1 MAALPVYIGNMGGW
15 RLPGRLV
22 TASLV
27 PRPVTWRVLP
37 YLTKP
42 PILKHFE
49 KKLVHYSLKHA
60 HLCMSC
66 KTWRRA
72 AEEERKSSEIR

>member
-22 TASLV
+22 TASFV

-49 KKLVHYSLKHA
+49 KKIGALFTEACALVHELQDLEK
-60 HLCMSC
+60 SC
-66 KTWRRA
+66 
-72 AEEERKSSEIR
+72 